1 MQVYDCW
8 KCIPV
13 PSALCRTGLTLW
25 IFSTHEQRGRAL
37 ARGRNV
43 SEADSQI
50 RKAWLRKP
58 SRLLS
63 RLGFSVVDHFQV
75 CP

>member
-25 IFSTHEQRGRAL
+25 IFL
-37 ARGRNV
+37 DFL
-43 SEADSQI
+43 DS
-50 RKAWLRKP
+50 
-58 SRLLS
+58 
-63 RLGFSVVDHFQV
+63 
-75 CP
+75 